1 MAPHNKGIIAW
12 FIANPVAANLL
23 MAFLLVGGFL
33 SLDHIP
39 KELMPRKESKVITV
53 SMSYPNASPREVQQG
68 IVLKIEEAILDIEG
82 IKHIQSVSSLGSATV
97 RITAYDDYPTDD
109 VLDEVRTAVNSIG
122 SFPQS
127 AEKPLVQRGRSN
139 QLALQVQLH
148 GDVSERQAKQ
158 LAHEI
163 KRELLADNR
172 IKKVNIWGDRPYEI
186 AIEIDENQLQKYQL
200 SLQQVT
206 NRIRAESLST
216 PSGGI
221 RSPNGNVLLRVD
233 GQSYT
238 GEDLENIVLVTNDD
252 GVMVRVRDIAT
263 VTDDFVEW
271 GAYAYFNGDYGL
283 GMAIMSTEEQDSLEV
298 AEAVRAYVASKQHNL
313 PPGVEMTVWADVT
326 YYLNGRLVTM
336 FENLAI
342 GAVLVFAILAL
353 FMPAKIAFW
362 VMMGLPVCF
371 FGTFLLMPWFG
382 ISFNMVSLFGFILI
396 LGILVDDAI
405 VVAES
410 IDNHIR
416 DGGYGQQSVTAGTK
430 AVALPAI
437 FGVLTTIVA
446 FTPMLLAQGPMQSW
460 LFSIGFI
467 VCACL
472 MFSLMESKWILPA
485 HLAATGSASR
495 NRISIWQQGL
505 QDTVNRRLQDW
516 VRRYYAPL
524 LAWSLRSRYLVLSL
538 FVAILL
544 LSFGLM
550 KSGLVA
556 YDPFPAEASDF
567 LQVRLNMAEGTSDEQ
582 TEEVMLRIRD
592 ELYALEQEY
601 RQQYNIDTGLVLNL
615 FRYGAGGLNGFFFV
629 ELVKAEDREIDSFE
643 IVERWRNRVGEV
655 RGANLLDFTASEFA
669 GTRNLSFMLVGNN
682 EEALE
687 AASQELLDEL
697 RKFKGISN
705 FNSTIESLRQE
716 YVLSLKPQAVA
727 MGLTLAD
734 IANQTRQA
742 FYGIEAQRIQRDH
755 QEIKVMVRYPENQR
769 TSVLDL
775 EYMNI
780 RLNNGNFVPLRELA
794 NIEFVMSP
802 THITRV
808 NGETAM
814 YVSAKADSSIESP
827 GSIRNTIMK
836 KFMPELL
843 RKYPS
848 VHYRQEGINQE
859 QKDMEDQ
866 LKTYFLIAMLGVFIL
881 LAIPLKS
888 YLQPL
893 IIMSAI
899 PFGIVG
905 AILGHGL
912 LGFAVSMMSLFGI
925 VALTGVVV
933 NDSLLMVDFVN
944 RSVRDGMDKMSAIL
958 QAGQIR
964 FRAIIL
970 TTITTFFGVLPMIM
984 EQSLQAKNMIPMAI
998 SLGFGVLFATAITLL
1013 LIPCLYMMLDDIKRG
1028 MDYLRNS

>member
-23 MAFLLVGGFL
+23 MAFLLVGGYL
-33 SLDHIP
+33 SFDHIP
-39 KELMPRKESKVITV
+39 KELMPRKESKAITIT
-53 SMSYPNASPREVQQG
+53 MSYPNASPSEVQEG
-68 IVLKIEEAILDIEG
+68 VVLKIEEAILDVDG
-82 IKHIQSVSSLGSATV
+82 IKHIQSVSSLGSGTV
-97 RITAYDDYPTDD
+97 RITVYENYSTDE
-109 VLDEVRTAVNSIG
+109 VLDDVRTAVNSV
-122 SFPQS
+122 STFPES
-127 AEKPLVQRGRSN
+127 AEKPRIQRGRSN

-148 GDVSERQAKQ
+148 GDISERQAKQ

-163 KRELLADNR
+163 KRELLADER
-172 IKKVNIWGDRPYEI
+172 IKKVAIWGDRPYEI
-186 AIEIDENQLQKYQL
+186 AIEIAGEQLQKYKL
-200 SLQQVT
+200 SMQQVV

-238 GEDLENIVLVTNDD
+238 GEDFENIVLVTNDD
-252 GVMVRVRDIAT
+252 GVVVRVGDIGT

-283 GMAIMSTEEQDSLEV
+283 GLAISATEDQDVLEV
-298 AEAVRAYVASKQHNL
+298 ADAVRAYVEKKQHAL
-313 PPGVEMTVWADVT
+313 PPGVSMTPWADVT
-326 YYLNGRLVTM
+326 YYLSGRLETM
-336 FENLAI
+336 FKNLVMGGI
-342 GAVLVFAILAL
+342 LVFVILAL
-353 FMPAKIAFW
+353 FMPVKIAFW

-382 ISFNMVSLFGFILI
+382 VSFNMVSLFGFILI

-416 DGGYGQQSVTAGTK
+416 EGGYGQHNVTAGTK
-430 AVALPAI
+430 AVATPAI
-437 FGVLTTIVA
+437 FGVLTTIIA
-446 FTPMLLAQGPMQSW
+446 FTPMLLAQGPQQSW

-472 MFSLMESKWILPA
+472 MFSLIESKWILPA
-485 HLAATGSASR
+485 HLAATSSSSSSGIAGF
-495 NRISIWQQGL
+495 QQ
-505 QDTVNRRLQDW
+505 RLQNKVNVRLQGW
-516 VRRYYAPL
+516 VSRYYAPL
-524 LAWSLRSRYLVLSL
+524 LEWSVRSRYLVLSL

-556 YDPFPAEASDF
+556 YDPFPSEASDF
-567 LQVRLNMAEGTSDEQ
+567 LQVRLNMAEGTSEEQ

-592 ELYALEQEY
+592 ALHELEREYQQEY
-601 RQQYNIDTGLVLNL
+601 STDKGLVLNL

-629 ELVKAEDREIDSFE
+629 ELVKDEEREIDSFE

-655 RGANLLDFTASEFA
+655 QGANLLDFTASEFA

-687 AASQELLDEL
+687 AASQELLEEL
-697 RKFKGISN
+697 RTFKGLSN

-716 YVLSLKPQAVA
+716 YILSLKPQAIA

-734 IANQTRQA
+734 IANQTKQA
-742 FYGIEAQRIQRDH
+742 FYGAEAQRIQRDH
-755 QEIKVMVRYPENQR
+755 QEIKVMVRYPENER
-769 TSVLDL
+769 TSILDL
-775 EYMNI
+775 EHMFI
-780 RLNNGNFVPLRELA
+780 RLHSGQFVPLRELA

-814 YVSAKADSSIESP
+814 YISAKADSAIESP

-836 KFMPELL
+836 KFMPGLL
-843 RKYPS
+843 KKYPS
-848 VHYRQEGINQE
+848 VNYRQEGINQE
-859 QKDMEDQ
+859 QKDMEAE
-866 LKTYFLIAMLGVFIL
+866 LKNYFLIAMLGVFIL

-970 TTITTFFGVLPMIM
+970 TTITTFFGVLPMIL